1 MSGDGTS
8 NANTGA
14 WNPLE
19 VIEKTETPVL
29 SESNGTITWT
39 EDAFAICY
47 VVTVNGKA
55 VAFPT
60 EPTYEAQQGDIVSV
74 QSVNEYGSLSA
85 PSTPLTVGVTT
96 MEETT
101 EDNTVA
107 PVSKILRNG
116 QLIILKDGK
125 EYSVLGTRV
134 F

>member
-1 MSGDGTS
+1 MSLLKLYRTH
-8 NANTGA
+8 
-14 WNPLE
+14 
-19 VIEKTETPVL
+19 V
-29 SESNGTITWT
+29 
-39 EDAFAICY
+39 
-47 VVTVNGKA
+47 
-55 VAFPT
+55 
-60 EPTYEAQQGDIVSV
+60 TYEAQQGDIVSV

-107 PVSKILRNG
+107 PVSKILRDG